1 MIELT
6 EKAVSRVVT
15 MAAREDCEPWFRIAV
30 RGGGYSGLSYVVEFD
45 GDGPKEKDH
54 VLKCGDVVVM
64 VDPKSLKF
72 IDGMTVDY
80 ETNLL
85 NAGFRFNNPHSKKAC
100 SCGESFLSSKAVLV
114 TD

>member
-6 EKAVSRVVT
+6 EKAVSQVVT

-30 RGGGYSGLSYVVEFD
+30 RGGGCSGLSYVVEFD

-54 VLKCGDVVVM
+54 VLKYGDVVVM

-85 NAGFRFNNPHSKKAC
+85 NAGFRFNNPHSKNVAAV
-100 SCGESFLSSKAVLV
+100 SHFLSSNAVLV

>member
-6 EKAVSRVVT
+6 DKAVNRVEV
-15 MAAREDCEPWFRIAV
+15 MASREDCEPWFRIAV
-30 RGGGYSGLSYVVEFD
+30 RGGGCSGLSYVVEFD
-45 GDGPKEKDH
+45 GDGPKDNDH
-54 VLKCGDVVVM
+54 VLKYGDVVVM

-100 SCGESFLSSKAVLV
+100 SCGESFFV
-114 TD
+114 